1 MTLSRLVSGVWSL
14 VAAALLTTPAHAADT
29 LPFAA
34 PAAPVMASQSGTLL
48 RVPLALLLVL
58 ALLLGGAWLLKR
70 LSVGQV
76 AAGQRI
82 RVLGQISLGAR
93 ERAILVNVAGR
104 DVLLGVAPGH
114 VSTLLVSE
122 GSVELPLNAA
132 VEPNPAASLR
142 PTFKDILRRSL
153 GR

>member
-1 MTLSRLVSGVWSL
+1 MTVTTMRSGAWSV
-14 VAAALLTTPAHAADT
+14 VAATLLAASAHAADA

-34 PAAPVMASQSGTLL
+34 PVAPAMVSETGSLL

-70 LSVGQV
+70 LSIGQV
-76 AAGQRI
+76 SASQRI
-82 RVLGQISLGAR
+82 RILGQVSLGAR
-93 ERAILVNVAGR
+93 ERAVLVNVAGR

-122 GSVELPLNAA
+122 GTVEQPVSVATDPRLAEM
-132 VEPNPAASLR
+132 LR